1 MIRDDEDIAVYREA
15 AAGFPDDK
23 HRTDKRGGFEIT
35 YLDGETVTTRLNET
49 FGVFGWSFKILEEG
63 EFEDE
68 RWCRGRLE
76 IYKRQQLS
84 RLEPAND
91 PDELGREIVTEI
103 VHTAFRE
110 QYGSQKIKRSRSSGS
125 VMDIGFDMKGAATDC
140 LKKCASL
147 AGVGLYLWSKDEGAI
162 ERAIRAQEEREA
174 AGASERP
181 QRATQGRSGARPAS
195 GKGGPVINGIQMPAG
210 FRPPF
215 ILDLKSELPDDA
227 CRAKGCPDDVPDDE
241 SYTVNGH
248 QVTGVYVKERSE
260 EEVGAVLCP
269 SHLTAWV
276 AERKRVQA
284 PDEAA

>member
-1 MIRDDEDIAVYREA
+1 MLRDSEDIALYQEA
-15 AAGFPDDK
+15 AEGFPEEK

-35 YLDGETVTTRLNET
+35 YLDGETITTRLNET
-49 FGVFGWSFKILEEG
+49 FGVFGWSFKILAEG

-68 RWCRGRLE
+68 RWCKGRLE

-84 RLEPAND
+84 RLEPSSV
-91 PDELGREIVTEI
+91 PDEPGVEIVTEI
-103 VHTAFRE
+103 IHTAVRE

-147 AGVGLYLWSKDEGAI
+147 VGVGLYLWSKDEGAI

-174 AGASERP
+174 AGGTDRP
-181 QRATQGRSGARPAS
+181 QRVAQGRSGARPAS
-195 GKGGPVINGIQMPAG
+195 GQNGPVINGVQMPAG

-215 ILDLKSELPDDA
+215 VLDLKSELPEDA
-227 CRAKGCPDDVPDDE
+227 CRAKGCPEDVPDDD

-248 QVTGVYVKERSE
+248 AVTGKYVKERSAQ
-260 EEVGAVLCP
+260 EVDAVLCP
-269 SHLTAWV
+269 GHLTAWV
-276 AERKRVQA
+276 AERKRVQEA
-284 PDEAA
+284 GEAA